1 MTPTLDE
8 LTARIESMA
17 PAARAKLLA
26 EVGKSM
32 ARHIWM
38 PLPGPQTMAYKSQAD
53 VVGYGGSAGGGK
65 SDLAIGKALMRHHE
79 VLIMRREATQLKGIL
94 RRMEQILGS
103 RDGYNGQDR
112 RWSKAGPREVDIE
125 FGSCPN
131 LGDETKHQGNPHDF
145 LCVGTGT
152 PVVLGSGKTAPIE
165 SLKVGDY
172 VATLEGPRRV
182 TRVWPVRR
190 DSAVLV
196 TLPSGY
202 SQIQSTSHKVLTPS
216 GWAACRAR

>member
-79 VLIMRREATQLKGIL
+79 VLIIRPASLAIRLWANMV
-94 RRMEQILGS
+94 
-103 RDGYNGQDR
+103 
-112 RWSKAGPREVDIE
+112 AGHLLLVT
-125 FGSCPN
+125 FA
-131 LGDETKHQGNPHDF
+131 
-145 LCVGTGT
+145 
-152 PVVLGSGKTAPIE
+152 VLSAALWDST
-165 SLKVGDY
+165 KVG
-172 VATLEGPRRV
+172 
-182 TRVWPVRR
+182 
-190 DSAVLV
+190 AVLPFAV
-196 TLPSGY
+196 LILMTGFEILVSFLQAFIFTILTAVY
-202 SQIQSTSHKVLTPS
+202 INMASH
-216 GWAACRAR
+216 AEH